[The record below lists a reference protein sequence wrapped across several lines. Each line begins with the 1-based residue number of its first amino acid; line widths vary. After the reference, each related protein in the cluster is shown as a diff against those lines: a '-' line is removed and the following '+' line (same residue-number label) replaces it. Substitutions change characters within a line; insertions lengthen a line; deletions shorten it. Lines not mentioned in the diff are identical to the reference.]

1 MTEVIADYDE
11 LNNKKVL
18 YVTTKNLDYI
28 RSTQQIRLL
37 RNATNNLRV
46 IGSESML
53 YPVRLIKVWCT
64 LLFTSFKQFDVIF
77 VGFAPQLMI
86 PLFGKRMKRS
96 GRKIYE
102 DFFVSL
108 FDTMCCDR
116 RMFMPDSLIG
126 KWMHRIDT
134 LALSVADKVICDT
147 KAHAEFFA
155 HEFGVNDGLLNV
167 LYVEANNEIYKIRGI
182 DRRETIGRILHD
194 HINENLHDS
203 SDNKSRAYAN
213 GNDEFTDNVESI
225 SESKIILYFGSVLP
239 LQGADIVYEAMTKLV
254 AVGGYTCI
262 FVGPRKNLKSI
273 SFCKDIYH
281 INWLKQEDLAALI
294 EVSDICLAGHFN
306 ADIDK
311 AKRTIPGK
319 AFIYEVMG
327 KTMILGDSPANR
339 EYFAEDKRHL
349 FVPMSDA
356 DAIVSAVCKAAE
368 LRL

>member
-1 MTEVIADYDE
+1 MIEAIAGYDE
-11 LNNKKVL
+11 LNNEKVL

-37 RNATNNLRV
+37 RNATKNIRV
-46 IGSESML
+46 IGSKSMI

-64 LLFTSFKQFDVIF
+64 LLFTSFKQFDAIF

-108 FDTMCCDR
+108 YDTMCFDR
-116 RMFMPDSLIG
+116 RKFRPNSAIG
-126 KWMHRIDT
+126 KWMNRIDA

-147 KAHAEFFA
+147 KAHAEYFLR
-155 HEFGVNDGLLNV
+155 EFGVNDGLLNV
-167 LYVEANNEIYKIRGI
+167 LYVEANKEIYKIRGI
-182 DRRETIGRILHD
+182 ERKETLSRILSD
-194 HINENLHDS
+194 HINE
-203 SDNKSRAYAN
+203 RI
-213 GNDEFTDNVESI
+213 T
-225 SESKIILYFGSVLP
+225 ESKIVLYFGSVLP
-239 LQGADIVYEAMTKLV
+239 LQGADVVYEAMTKLT
-254 AVGGYTCI
+254 AVGGYTCV
-262 FVGPRKNLKSI
+262 FVGPTKNLKSI

-281 INWLKQEDLAALI
+281 INWLKQEDLATLI
-294 EVSDICLAGHFN
+294 EVSDLCLAGHFN

-319 AFIYEVMG
+319 AFIYEAMG

-339 EYFAEDKRHL
+339 EYFAEDSKHL

-356 DAIVSAVCKAAE
+356 DAIVKAVCKATE
-368 LRL
+368 HRL